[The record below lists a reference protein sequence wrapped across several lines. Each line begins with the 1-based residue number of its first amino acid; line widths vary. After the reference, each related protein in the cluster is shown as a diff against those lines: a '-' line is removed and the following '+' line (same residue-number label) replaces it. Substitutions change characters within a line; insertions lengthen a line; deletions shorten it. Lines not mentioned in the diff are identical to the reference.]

1 MITQEQIQVAACAAS
16 DMEDKKYPFNDGDK
30 RACFIRGFEQGAEWT
45 QQHQHWIPVSERL
58 PEQYQCVIFVV
69 DLPGNYKHGKVY
81 GGTYT
86 GDPSSEF
93 ASMANGFSTPGWGAP
108 ASHWML
114 APEPPE
120 LPNLPKH

>member
-1 MITQEQIQVAACAAS
+1 MITQELVEQAAKEHALETFSPDPAEVASVNQSQIDFTA
-16 DMEDKKYPFNDGDK
+16 
-30 RACFIRGFEQGAEWT
+30 GANWVL
-45 QQHQHWIPVSERL
+45 QQQRWIPVSEKL
-58 PEQYQCVIFVV
+58 PEQYLQVIFVV

-86 GDPSSEF
+86 GDPKSEY